1 MVTSNNYIVFEWSS
15 GDVLQLHAMQEI
27 NCHYVFGFGVGLFVV
42 LCFGWFLFNQACLMA
57 ELYLHESKSVPLLE
71 AKI

>member
-1 MVTSNNYIVFEWSS
+1 
-15 GDVLQLHAMQEI
+15 MQEI